1 MKPFRQLKKYG
12 AAIVAGVS
20 SVSAFAA
27 GPDMTALTGAID
39 YSTVIAAVLGVFALA
54 VGLSLA
60 FKGGEKINSAVKR
73 S

>member
-1 MKPFRQLKKYG
+1 MKSKMKKVVAAVATG
-12 AAIVAGVS
+12 AA

-39 YSTVIAAVLGVFALA
+39 YGTVITAVLGVFALA